1 MTDRFMNKLNQSP
14 YTFSTL
20 MNIVLIIITIS
31 LLILWEENVV
41 WLLITTH
48 FVLIILMVFNFVLMA
63 IFTHKEYVTSSALNA
78 HLTNC
83 NLCRRINF
91 PYALLKR
98 SKVSDSLSALQFSQD
113 SVTKTKSYFLCRT
126 SAHL

>member
-20 MNIVLIIITIS
+20 MNIVFIIITIS

-63 IFTHKEYVTSSALNA
+63 IFTHKEYGTYND
-78 HLTNC
+78 
-83 NLCRRINF
+83 NLFIVF
-91 PYALLKR
+91 LQEFFMSLAVLL
-98 SKVSDSLSALQFSQD
+98 VSLF
-113 SVTKTKSYFLCRT
+113 VMPNVIYHITI
-126 SAHL
+126 